1 MSHQFWNGSNARIN
15 SEAQSPDGDYRVWV
29 MAYDYIGN
37 GGDTLNHIGAEDED
51 ASIDNFIPY
60 VKQVDI
66 EQDEYWKLLRYRAYW
81 GYPIDNYNLGE
92 LIDNEAPGLCYSGM
106 VTIFTIIFSEKML
119 TAVLPMLTV
128 ELPDGSEKTV
138 PDGYWLNDTTYEAT
152 TEEYFFDDEDEGEAT
167 LCISLAQDLA
177 YNLNDGY
184 PGTIAY
190 RDENGNWRQDDPYDP
205 LLGEGD
211 DSYKFWINPPPQV
224 VSTDP
229 PSEGGGKDGGGRD
242 GDGAEDVDIY
252 KKITIVFNKPM
263 DTTSVIEALEI
274 KNIDNSSLVEIREVV
289 WQDDDKMMIIRAYD
303 PVVLDDTTGF
313 DFLTNYEVTIKG
325 TAEDTRFY

>member
-152 TEEYFFDDEDEGEAT
+152 TEEYFFDDEEEGEAT
-167 LCISLAQDLA
+167 LCS
-177 YNLNDGY
+177 
-184 PGTIAY
+184 
-190 RDENGNWRQDDPYDP
+190 
-205 LLGEGD
+205 
-211 DSYKFWINPPPQV
+211 
-224 VSTDP
+224 
-229 PSEGGGKDGGGRD
+229 
-242 GDGAEDVDIY
+242 
-252 KKITIVFNKPM
+252 
-263 DTTSVIEALEI
+263 SVAML
-274 KNIDNSSLVEIREVV
+274 RC
-289 WQDDDKMMIIRAYD
+289 
-303 PVVLDDTTGF
+303 
-313 DFLTNYEVTIKG
+313 
-325 TAEDTRFY
+325 